1 MASVSLWRELAQ
13 FISGMSDIASVH
25 TSMEHSHYLEA
36 DNQVHSQSQNS
47 PHSEQPEGCKRR
59 SHLSLF
65 WVRCIFTISHYI
77 SCSSVLIFPLRL
89 GFASSLSWFSRRTV
103 CAIFFP
109 LPFRATFS
117 THLIIRMITSQTYC
131 MSSASFLSFH
141 EVLTVSKNVS
151 KRSGFSVTYKSFV
164 RRLFSTKAAG
174 FCFIWDILVCISD
187 HKSIFIQ
194 YPLHTTG
201 VKTVLQAR
209 SESWK

>member
-1 MASVSLWRELAQ
+1 MKGACSIHL
-13 FISGMSDIASVH
+13 GYKSDIASVH

-89 GFASSLSWFSRRTV
+89 GFASSSPDFPEEPCVQFSSPYPFVPRSLPILSFEWLHHRRTV
-103 CAIFFP
+103 WV
-109 LPFRATFS
+109 LHR
-117 THLIIRMITSQTYC
+117 
-131 MSSASFLSFH
+131 SFH
-141 EVLTVSKNVS
+141 FMKYSQYRKMFQRGPGLVSHTNPLYDDFFLQ
-151 KRSGFSVTYKSFV
+151 RQQ
-164 RRLFSTKAAG
+164 A